1 MLTAPVIVAALLFV
15 ILAYAGKTYWAW
27 VLPAAILMA
36 DCWQN
41 LPAEPT
47 TCWYVW
53 AYGLVALAVVFGF
66 KPLRRL
72 LFSSWIMKLVGKAL
86 PRLGET
92 EKIALNAGT
101 VWWEGDLFS
110 GAPRWHT
117 LLDFKKQPLR
127 KDEQDFLDNQV
138 NTLCK
143 MVDDWQISQDRDLP
157 KKVWDYIKKEKFLGM
172 IIPKEYGGL
181 GFSAAGHSAV
191 VTRLASRS
199 VPTSVTVMVPNSL
212 GPGELLL
219 HYGTEAQKN
228 HYLPRLAKGEEIPCF
243 GLTEPTAGS
252 DAANGRS
259 EGIVVKE
266 KIKGKEVIGIRV
278 TFKKRY
284 ITLAPIATIIGLAFR
299 LKDPNKILGGK
310 EDIGI
315 TCALLPRDTKGMRI
329 GNRHD
334 PMDIPFM
341 NGTVEGEDVFI
352 PMDYVIG
359 GQEYVGQG
367 WRMLMEQLSVGRGIS
382 LPSLSVG
389 AAQLALRAT
398 TAYGVV
404 REQFG
409 MAIGQFEGIQE
420 RLARVAGYAY
430 MMTAT
435 SRLTN
440 AAVDAGE
447 KPSVVSA
454 IAKGY
459 LTEGMRL
466 CLNDGMDV
474 MAGAAIIRGPRNI
487 FARPYMS
494 IPIGITVEGANILTR
509 SMIIFGQGA
518 NRCHPYVLGQVQ
530 AIEKGDLKA
539 FDKAFFG
546 HINHIV
552 RNITR
557 AVVHNLT
564 AGRFICAPKSAI
576 GCKERRHYRAL
587 TRLSTAFALCADVA
601 LATLGGALK
610 RKESLSGRFADAL
623 SWMYLASATLKHYHD
638 TGRPHDQK
646 AVVDWAV
653 TYALHNTEQAL
664 LGVCRN
670 MPNKAVGAVLLTL
683 CFPFGGRHNPP
694 TDKQMNKVMKYLPGI
709 RDALTPDVYVPEATD
724 PALGRLED
732 TYRKVVATRDIRK
745 KLDKARR
752 EKKIAKQALP
762 HMAEAAH
769 KLGILTQTER
779 DTLLLAEAAREDTI
793 QVDSFDPKQFLK
805 QK

>member
-1 MLTAPVIVAALLFV
+1 MMTATTLLALVLFVTLTYAGKAFWGWVLAAALL
-15 ILAYAGKTYWAW
+15 IAGCQHAS
-27 VLPAAILMA
+27 L
-36 DCWQN
+36 
-41 LPAEPT
+41 
-47 TCWYVW
+47 TCLLWCVG
-53 AYGLVALAVVFGF
+53 ALTVAAVVFGVA
-66 KPLRRL
+66 PVRRVL
-72 LFSSWIMKLVGKAL
+72 LSGWIMKLVGKAL
-86 PRLGET
+86 PKLGDT

-110 GAPRWHT
+110 GAPRWQT
-117 LLDFKKQPLR
+117 LLDFKKQPLT
-127 KDEQDFLDNQV
+127 KEEQDFLDNQV
-138 NTLCK
+138 ETLCA
-143 MVDDWQISQDRDLP
+143 MVDDWKISQERDLP

-191 VTRLASRS
+191 VTRIASRS
-199 VPTSVTVMVPNSL
+199 VPVAVTVMVPNSL

-219 HYGTEAQKN
+219 HYGTDAQKN
-228 HYLPRLAKGEEIPCF
+228 HYLPRLAKGDDIPCF

-259 EGIVVKE
+259 FGVVVKE
-266 KIKGKEVIGIRV
+266 KIKGKEVIGIRL

-284 ITLAPIATIIGLAFR
+284 ITLAPVATIVGLAFR
-299 LKDPNKILGGK
+299 LKDPNKILGDK
-310 EDIGI
+310 EDVGI

-329 GNRHD
+329 GDRHD
-334 PMDIPFM
+334 PMDVPFM

-352 PMDYVIG
+352 PMDYIIG
-359 GQEYVGQG
+359 GQDYAGQG

-389 AAQLALRAT
+389 AAQLTLRAT
-398 TAYGVV
+398 TAYGMV

-420 RLARVAGYAY
+420 RLTRVAAHTY

-466 CLNDGMDV
+466 CLNDGMDI

-487 FARPYMS
+487 FSKPYIS

-518 NRCHPYVLGQVQ
+518 NRCHPFVLGQVQ

-539 FDKAFFG
+539 FDRAFFG
-546 HINHIV
+546 HVNHLA
-552 RNITR
+552 RNLVR

-564 AGRFICAPKSAI
+564 AGRLICAPKAATGST
-576 GCKERRHYRAL
+576 ERRHYRAL
-587 TRLSTAFALCADVA
+587 TRLSTAFALCADAA
-601 LATLGGALK
+601 LATLGGELK
-610 RKESLSGRFADAL
+610 RRESLSGRFADAL
-623 SWMYLASATLKHYHD
+623 SWLYLASATLKHYHD

-646 AVVDWAV
+646 PIMDWAV
-653 TYALHNTEQAL
+653 THALHQTEQAL

-670 MPNKAVGAVLLTL
+670 LPGKAVGSVLLTL
-683 CFPFGGRHNPP
+683 CFPFGARHNPP
-694 TDKQMNKVMKYLPGI
+694 TDKQMRKVMRHLLDV
-709 RDALTPDVYVPEATD
+709 RDALTADVYVPAATD
-724 PALGRLED
+724 PALGRLEEA
-732 TYRKVVATRDIRK
+732 YRKITATKDIRK

-752 EKKIAKQALP
+752 DKTLAKQPLP
-762 HMAEAAH
+762 QMAEAAH

-779 DTLLLAEAAREDTI
+779 DTLILAEAAREDAI
-793 QVDSFDPKQFLK
+793 QVDSFEARQFLK